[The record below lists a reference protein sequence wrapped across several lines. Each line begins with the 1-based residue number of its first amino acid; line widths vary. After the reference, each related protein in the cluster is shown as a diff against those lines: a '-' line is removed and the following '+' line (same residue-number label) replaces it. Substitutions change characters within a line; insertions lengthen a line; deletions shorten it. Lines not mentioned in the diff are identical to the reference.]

1 MLIGMDAGLT
11 AENNHLGK
19 WQLRNY
25 RSWSTKLASGLSIK
39 DSCIESMGHRA
50 KKFKVRSFIMTNDCM
65 DKKRMND
72 LAPAF
77 VPTILQI
84 SYFALVSDVGIY
96 LNKLSGM

>member
-1 MLIGMDAGLT
+1 
-11 AENNHLGK
+11 
-19 WQLRNY
+19 
-25 RSWSTKLASGLSIK
+25 
-39 DSCIESMGHRA
+39 
-50 KKFKVRSFIMTNDCM
+50 MTNDCM

-84 SYFALVSDVGIY
+84 SYFPLASDVGIY